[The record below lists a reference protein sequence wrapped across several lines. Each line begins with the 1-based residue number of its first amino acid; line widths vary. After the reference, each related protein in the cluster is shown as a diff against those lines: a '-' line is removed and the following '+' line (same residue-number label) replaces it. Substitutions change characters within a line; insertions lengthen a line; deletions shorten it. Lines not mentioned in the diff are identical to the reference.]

1 MGSPIALSFEV
12 AFVATLLSTG
22 LSLVVARLR
31 LHREG
36 AGWLLL
42 DALLSSPLV
51 LPPTVLGYLLLV
63 VLGQRSPLGAFWE
76 RLTGHGLVFNLEGAV
91 IAATLTSFP
100 LVYQGTRAALEAV
113 DRELLDA
120 ARTLG
125 STSFQAFRRVAIP
138 VARRGILAAVLVGFG
153 RALGDF
159 GATLMVAGSL
169 PGRTLTGSLAIYAA
183 LQDGRDEEAAS
194 LALIMAGL
202 AVLVMTGA
210 TWLGTK
216 THVR

>member
-12 AFVATLLSTG
+12 ACVATLLSTG
-22 LSLVVARLR
+22 LSLVLARLR

-42 DALLSSPLV
+42 DAVLSSPLV

-100 LVYQGTRAALEAV
+100 LVYQGTRAALAEGISIAPGPIFSPTRQFADCMRLNFGQPWTARTEAAIATLGRMV
-113 DRELLDA
+113 GAMAAGGVAMQARAGYRGDA
-120 ARTLG
+120 AAQGKT
-125 STSFQAFRRVAIP
+125 P
-138 VARRGILAAVLVGFG
+138 
-153 RALGDF
+153 
-159 GATLMVAGSL
+159 AG
-169 PGRTLTGSLAIYAA
+169 
-183 LQDGRDEEAAS
+183 
-194 LALIMAGL
+194 
-202 AVLVMTGA
+202 V
-210 TWLGTK
+210 
-216 THVR
+216 